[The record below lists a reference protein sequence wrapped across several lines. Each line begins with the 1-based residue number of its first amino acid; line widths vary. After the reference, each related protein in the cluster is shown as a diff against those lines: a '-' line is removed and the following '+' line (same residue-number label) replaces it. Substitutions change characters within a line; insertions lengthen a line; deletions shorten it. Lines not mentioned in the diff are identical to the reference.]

1 MLLLCSLALA
11 TESHVQSIDDLR
23 AAVAAAQPGDVL
35 ILDPG
40 SYDLEHTRSISTG
53 GLPDAPITLRANGA
67 TIRSTTV
74 EAIKVSAPDWHFEAL
89 SLVGACASDSDCEH
103 ALHIVGE
110 ADRTQVKNCSFVDF
124 NAQIKGN
131 GEEVGGSYV
140 WPDDV
145 VIEGSNFYDT
155 RPRQTSNP
163 VTKIDVVGG
172 QRWRIVANRIADFEK
187 GEGDTVSYA
196 AFLKGNSKDG
206 VMERNLVLCSH
217 NFSGGV
223 RVGLSLG
230 GGGTS
235 PDSICEEGTCTPEN
249 RSSILRNNLIVG
261 CSDVGIYLN
270 EAEEARILGNT
281 LYQTSGI
288 DVRFEASS
296 AFLAN
301 NLLDGRIRERDGGT
315 ATLGVNWAELD
326 LSSVFVN
333 PAAGDF
339 NLASDPGVVDAG
351 EVHAELTD
359 DYCGRLRDAAPDGG
373 ALEYSSAD
381 PCDTTVTH
389 PTPEESGE
397 DSGGDDTDATE
408 DSRSPDDSGPPA
420 DSKGTADPS
429 ACGCTHAA
437 GSTGLLPGLTAWI
450 AGRTRRRRNP

>member
-1 MLLLCSLALA
+1 MK
-11 TESHVQSIDDLR
+11 
-23 AAVAAAQPGDVL
+23 
-35 ILDPG
+35 
-40 SYDLEHTRSISTG
+40 
-53 GLPDAPITLRANGA
+53 NG
-67 TIRSTTV
+67 
-74 EAIKVSAPDWHFEAL
+74 
-89 SLVGACASDSDCEH
+89 
-103 ALHIVGE
+103 
-110 ADRTQVKNCSFVDF
+110 SFVDF

-131 GEEVGGSYV
+131 GEEVGGNYV

-145 VIEGSNFYDT
+145 LIEGNNFYDT
-155 RPRQTSNP
+155 RPRQTANP

-217 NFSGGV
+217 QFSGGT

-235 PDSICEEGTCTPEN
+235 PDSICEQGTCTPEN

-270 EAEEARILGNT
+270 KAEDARILGNT

-288 DVRFEASS
+288 DVRFEAST

-315 ATLGVNWAELD
+315 ATLGRNWAELD

-339 NLASDPGVVDAG
+339 SLATDPGVVDAG
-351 EVHAELTD
+351 DVHPDLTD
-359 DYCGRLRDAAPDGG
+359 DYCDRRRDARPDGG
-373 ALEYSSAD
+373 ALEYSSSEA
-381 PCDTTVTH
+381 CDTTVTH
-389 PTPEESGE
+389 PDAEAGDTD
-397 DSGGDDTDATE
+397 DSGGTK
-408 DSRSPDDSGPPA
+408 DSRGADDSGAPR
-420 DSKGTADPS
+420 DSKGSGDPAS
-429 ACGCTHAA
+429 CGCNSTAA
-437 GSTGLLPGLTAWI
+437 SSGLLLGFFAWI
-450 AGRTRRRRNP
+450 AGRSRRRGTE

>member
-1 MLLLCSLALA
+1 MPMLLCSLALA
-11 TESHVQSIDDLR
+11 AETHLSSIEDLR

-35 ILDPG
+35 ILDAG
-40 SYDLEHTRSISTG
+40 NYNLEHTLQVTTA
-53 GLPDAPITLRANGA
+53 GLPDAPITLRAEGA
-67 TIRSTTV
+67 TITATTV
-74 EAIKVSAPDWHFEAL
+74 EAIKVSAADWHFEGL
-89 SLVGACASDSDCEH
+89 NLVGACPSDNDCEH

-110 ADRTQVKNCSFVDF
+110 ADRTQVKNGSFVDF

-145 VIEGSNFYDT
+145 LIEGNNFYDT
-155 RPRQTSNP
+155 RPRQTANP

-217 NFSGGV
+217 QFSGGT

-235 PDSICEEGTCTPEN
+235 PDSICEQGTCTPEN

-270 EAEEARILGNT
+270 KAQDARILGNT

-288 DVRFEASS
+288 DVRFEAST

-315 ATLGVNWAELD
+315 ATLGRNWAELD
-326 LSSVFVN
+326 LSIVFVN

-339 NLASDPGVVDAG
+339 SLATDPGVVDAG
-351 EVHAELTD
+351 DVHPDLTD
-359 DYCGRLRDAAPDGG
+359 DYCGRRRDARPDGG
-373 ALEYSSAD
+373 ALEYSSSEA
-381 PCDTTVTH
+381 CDTTVTH
-389 PTPEESGE
+389 PDAEAGDTD
-397 DSGGDDTDATE
+397 DSGGTK
-408 DSRSPDDSGPPA
+408 DSRGADDSGAPRDRKGSGDPA
-420 DSKGTADPS
+420 S
-429 ACGCTHAA
+429 CGCNSTAA
-437 GSTGLLPGLTAWI
+437 SSGLLLGFFAWI
-450 AGRTRRRRNP
+450 AGRSRRRGTE

>member
-11 TESHVQSIDDLR
+11 TESHFQNVDDLR
-23 AAVAAAQPGDVL
+23 AAIATAQPGDVL

-40 SYDLEHTRSISTG
+40 SYTLEHTLYLTTA
-53 GLPDAPITLRANGA
+53 GLPDAPITLRAEGA
-67 TIRSTTV
+67 TLSSTAV
-74 EAIKVSAPDWHFEAL
+74 EAIKVSAPDWHLEGL
-89 SLVGACASDSDCEH
+89 SLVGACASDGDCEH

-155 RPRQTSNP
+155 RPRQTANP

-187 GEGDTVSYA
+187 GQGDTVSYA

-206 VMERNLVLCSH
+206 IMERNLVLCSH

-235 PDSICEEGTCTPEN
+235 PDSICEEGSCTPEN

-270 EAEEARILGNT
+270 EAEDARILGNT

-296 AFLAN
+296 AFLAD

-351 EVHAELTD
+351 EVHPELTD
-359 DYCGRLRDAAPDGG
+359 DFCGRPRDAAPDGG

-389 PTPEESGE
+389 PDAAGGQDDTGADDSAGSGDSNGAE
-397 DSGGDDTDATE
+397 DSG
-408 DSRSPDDSGPPA
+408 PA
-420 DSKGTADPS
+420 GDSKGSADP
-429 ACGCTHAA
+429 ACGCTSASA
-437 GSTGLLPGLTAWI
+437 SSGLLLGIFAWI
-450 AGRTRRRRNP
+450 AGRTRRRTTE